1 MNWYW
6 PRHRPNYRM
15 RADLLY
21 TRISLDLSGSSDSTS
36 MLSLTVMLSLRS
48 LRAGTEISKIFVVCY
63 LSSKRGARGRVDR
76 GSGATGLGGE
86 AVSIEC
92 AGRMGP
98 VWHTVA
104 TQRDLVRR
112 SSKK

>member
-1 MNWYW
+1 M
-6 PRHRPNYRM
+6 
-15 RADLLY
+15 
-21 TRISLDLSGSSDSTS
+21 
-36 MLSLTVMLSLRS
+36 RS
-48 LRAGTEISKIFVVCY
+48 LRAFTKISKIFVVCY

-86 AVSIEC
+86 VSIEC

-104 TQRDLVRR
+104 TQCDLVRR

>member
-1 MNWYW
+1 M
-6 PRHRPNYRM
+6 
-15 RADLLY
+15 
-21 TRISLDLSGSSDSTS
+21 
-36 MLSLTVMLSLRS
+36 TVKLSLRS
-48 LRAGTEISKIFVVCY
+48 LRAFTEISKIFVVCY

-98 VWHTVA
+98 ALRTVA
-104 TQRDLVRR
+104 TQRDTAER